1 MAPELKSL
9 IKQLKD
15 AEGRDFEG
23 SRTFR
28 VHVNVAEQLMKY
40 AYDLGRKG
48 ATSEAKGGD
57 GKW

>member
-9 IKQLKD
+9 IAQLKD

-28 VHVNVAEQLMKY
+28 VHTNVAEQLMKY
-40 AYDLGRKG
+40 AFELGRKS
-48 ATSEAKGGD
+48 ATSEARED